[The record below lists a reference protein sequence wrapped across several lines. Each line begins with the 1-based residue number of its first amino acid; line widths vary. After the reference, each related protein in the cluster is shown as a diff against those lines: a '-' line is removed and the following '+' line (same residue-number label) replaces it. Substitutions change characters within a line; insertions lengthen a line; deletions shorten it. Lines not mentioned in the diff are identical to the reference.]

1 MNKEIEYLKKYL
13 KDKDMETAIKEL
25 ESGIPVQYIV
35 GNVDFYGNTFKVNK
49 NTLIPR
55 FETELLVEKTIKYIN
70 KYFNNEIKILDIGTG
85 SGCIAITLNKLLDN
99 SGVTAVDI
107 SKDALDVAR
116 ENNKI
121 NNTDVNFIESDVFSN
136 INDKYDVIISNP
148 PYISYD
154 EDIMDV
160 VYNNEPHMALY
171 ADDNGLYFYDKIL
184 RECRKYLNDRF
195 LIAFEIGYKQGNDI
209 LNIINKYFDTYPG
222 VRDYMDKEIET
233 AKKNGYV
240 KTIMNRK
247 RVIDELKSTNY
258 MIRNMGERM
267 ALNTPVQGS
276 ASDILK
282 KAMIEIDEIF
292 EKENIKS
299 KMLLQVHDELIFN
312 VYDDEIDKVKEIVYN
327 TMTNVFDLKVPL
339 DVDIELGNN
348 WYEAK

>member
-13 KDKDMETAIKEL
+13 KDKDMNIAIKEL

-35 GNVDFYGNTFKVNK
+35 GNVDFYGYTFKVNK

-99 SGVTAVDI
+99 SRVTAVDI
-107 SKDALDVAR
+107 SKNALDVAR

-154 EDIMDV
+154 EGIMDV

-184 RECRKYLNDRF
+184 MECRKYLNDRF
-195 LIAFEIGYKQGNDI
+195 FIAFEIGYKQGNDI
-209 LNIINKYFDTYPG
+209 LNIINKYFDNVNISLEKDYNG
-222 VRDYMDKEIET
+222 RD
-233 AKKNGYV
+233 
-240 KTIMNRK
+240 RF
-247 RVIDELKSTNY
+247 
-258 MIRNMGERM
+258 
-267 ALNTPVQGS
+267 
-276 ASDILK
+276 
-282 KAMIEIDEIF
+282 IF
-292 EKENIKS
+292 VSNI
-299 KMLLQVHDELIFN
+299 N
-312 VYDDEIDKVKEIVYN
+312 
-327 TMTNVFDLKVPL
+327 
-339 DVDIELGNN
+339 
-348 WYEAK
+348 

>member
-13 KDKDMETAIKEL
+13 KDKDMNIAIKEL

-35 GNVDFYGNTFKVNK
+35 GNVDFYGYTFKVNK

-99 SGVTAVDI
+99 SKVTAVDI
-107 SKDALDVAR
+107 SKNALDVAR

-184 RECRKYLNDRF
+184 MECRKYLNDRF
-195 LIAFEIGYKQGNDI
+195 FIAFEIGYKQGNDI
-209 LNIINKYFDTYPG
+209 INIINKYFDNVNISLEKDYSG
-222 VRDYMDKEIET
+222 RD
-233 AKKNGYV
+233 
-240 KTIMNRK
+240 RF
-247 RVIDELKSTNY
+247 
-258 MIRNMGERM
+258 
-267 ALNTPVQGS
+267 
-276 ASDILK
+276 
-282 KAMIEIDEIF
+282 IF
-292 EKENIKS
+292 VSNI
-299 KMLLQVHDELIFN
+299 N
-312 VYDDEIDKVKEIVYN
+312 
-327 TMTNVFDLKVPL
+327 
-339 DVDIELGNN
+339 
-348 WYEAK
+348 

>member
-13 KDKDMETAIKEL
+13 KDKDMNIAIKEL

-35 GNVDFYGNTFKVNK
+35 GNVDFYGYTFKVNK

-55 FETELLVEKTIKYIN
+55 FETELLVEKIIKYIN

-99 SGVTAVDI
+99 SRVTAVDI
-107 SKDALDVAR
+107 SKNALDVAR

-184 RECRKYLNDRF
+184 MECRKYLNDRF
-195 LIAFEIGYKQGNDI
+195 FIAFEIGYKQGNDVI
-209 LNIINKYFDTYPG
+209 NIINKYFDNVNISLEKDYNG
-222 VRDYMDKEIET
+222 RD
-233 AKKNGYV
+233 
-240 KTIMNRK
+240 RF
-247 RVIDELKSTNY
+247 
-258 MIRNMGERM
+258 
-267 ALNTPVQGS
+267 
-276 ASDILK
+276 
-282 KAMIEIDEIF
+282 IF
-292 EKENIKS
+292 VSNI
-299 KMLLQVHDELIFN
+299 N
-312 VYDDEIDKVKEIVYN
+312 
-327 TMTNVFDLKVPL
+327 
-339 DVDIELGNN
+339 
-348 WYEAK
+348 